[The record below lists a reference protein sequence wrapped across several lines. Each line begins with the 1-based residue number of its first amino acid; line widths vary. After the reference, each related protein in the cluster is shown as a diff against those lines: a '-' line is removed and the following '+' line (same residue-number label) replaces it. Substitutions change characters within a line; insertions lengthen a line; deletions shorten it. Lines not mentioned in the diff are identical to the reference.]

1 MTESNELARH
11 LINRNAAL
19 RMSEDL
25 KMPEI
30 LEAYDRHME
39 AQRID
44 QAQTAFAKDIARQCV
59 AIDIRQKSLAKG
71 IYHRGTVYTARQLR
85 DAGIE
90 VGKDV
95 PDHTKFTL
103 STSRAVE
110 P

>member
-1 MTESNELARH
+1 MTEANESARH

-59 AIDIRQKSLAKG
+59 AIDIGQKSFAKA
-71 IYHRGTVYTARQLR
+71 RVYTARQLR

-95 PDHTKFTL
+95 PDYAKFTL
-103 STSRAVE
+103 STDRAGRT
-110 P
+110 

>member
-59 AIDIRQKSLAKG
+59 EIDRMQKAMPKMAIRNGCVMTEAQEKHYDLLIKKAES
-71 IYHRGTVYTARQLR
+71 
-85 DAGIE
+85 
-90 VGKDV
+90 
-95 PDHTKFTL
+95 
-103 STSRAVE
+103 
-110 P
+110 